1 MPFDSNVLLGIGG
14 LITGVLGAIGAFIVS
29 RKAAR
34 KDEVT
39 LLREEIERLQK
50 RVTTLTDNVDLW
62 QKRYGSLFNYVLLLR
77 NIMMSNNLQIP
88 LMEQETNP
96 PINKT
101 NPNAPKPP
109 IKMGGVIPPENMPKP
124 SDDDGS
130 YG

>member
-1 MPFDSNVLLGIGG
+1 MPFDSNLLVGIGG

-29 RKAAR
+29 RKSAR

-88 LMEQETNP
+88 LMEQETKPIVNP
-96 PINKT
+96 SD
-101 NPNAPKPP
+101 PNAPKTP
-109 IKMGGVIPPENMPKP
+109 IKMGGGISPENMPKP